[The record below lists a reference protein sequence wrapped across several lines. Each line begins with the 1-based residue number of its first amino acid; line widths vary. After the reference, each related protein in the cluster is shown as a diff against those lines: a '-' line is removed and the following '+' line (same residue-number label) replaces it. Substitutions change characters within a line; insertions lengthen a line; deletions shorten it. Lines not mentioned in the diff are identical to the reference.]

1 VYEGDVWMNSFVR
14 LELETRDRMGITVD
28 ILKALYDKN
37 INLVS
42 MEVFTEKVCLKI
54 KHIPEEELENLKR
67 QLYGISDVVSIK
79 ETELLHYERNE
90 KSLLAV
96 IDAVD
101 EGIMAI
107 NRDNRVYIYNKYCQ
121 ELFGYEK
128 SEALGMDIRDLIGQG
143 APIVELMKK
152 GVQYDNLKY
161 SCRGKNGTIHYLT
174 TGRPIKND
182 DNETIGAIA
191 SIKDMKKAR
200 ELVKIISTPAQ
211 KDAFKG
217 IVGTSR
223 CIQQVKKN
231 AAAVAVS
238 SSTIIL
244 RGESGTGKELFARA
258 IHTLSDRRDSELV
271 TINCAALPE
280 TLLESELFGY
290 EKGSF
295 TGAMQNGKEGLFK
308 QAHKGTLFLD
318 EVGELPLQLQAKLLR
333 ALQDGAVRKIGGT
346 RETQVDVRIIAATN
360 KNLEEMMAKGAFR
373 EDLYYRLNVIPIF
386 VPSLRERLEDI
397 PSLTQYFIDR
407 LNSRLNKNIRG
418 AQHEFITQL
427 MRHDWPGNVREL
439 KNVIE
444 RAMNLCDGEVL
455 TTNELIIDV
464 KDYIK
469 RETHERELLKEGE
482 TLSLK
487 EQLESYEKSI
497 LQEAIAK
504 KKSLRGA
511 AELLGVSHTTVMN
524 KLKKYN
530 IECK

>member
-1 VYEGDVWMNSFVR
+1 MNSFVR
-14 LELETRDRMGITVD
+14 LEIETRDRMGITVD
-28 ILKALYDKN
+28 ILKALYDRS

-54 KHIPEEELENLKR
+54 RHIPEKELESLKR
-67 QLYGISDVVSIK
+67 ELYGIKDVVSIK
-79 ETELLHYERNE
+79 ETELLNYERNE

-121 ELFGYEK
+121 ELFGYDKE
-128 SEALGMDIRDLIGQG
+128 EALGMDIRDLIGRD
-143 APIVELMKK
+143 APIVELMKN
-152 GVQYDNLKY
+152 GSQYDNLKY
-161 SCRGKNGTIHYLT
+161 SCEGKNGTIHYLT

-200 ELVKIISTPAQ
+200 ELVKIISTPAR
-211 KDAFKG
+211 KDAFNG

-223 CIQQVKKN
+223 SIQMVKKN
-231 AAAVAVS
+231 VSAVAGS
-238 SSTIIL
+238 ASTIIL
-244 RGESGTGKELFARA
+244 RGESGTGKELFTRA
-258 IHTLSDRRDSELV
+258 IHALSDRRDRELV

-318 EVGELPLQLQAKLLR
+318 EIGELPLQLQAKLLR
-333 ALQDGAVRKIGGT
+333 VLQEGAVRKIGGT
-346 RETQVDVRIIAATN
+346 REEKVDVRIIAATN

-386 VPSLRERLEDI
+386 IPSLRERLEDI
-397 PSLTQYFIDR
+397 PSLTQYFIEK
-407 LNSRLNKNIRG
+407 LNSRLNKSIRG
-418 AQHEFITQL
+418 AQHEFIACL

-444 RAMNLCDGEVL
+444 RAMNLCDGDIL

-464 KDYIK
+464 KSYIK
-469 RETHERELLKEGE
+469 GEIHDTEILKDG
-482 TLSLK
+482 TLLSLK
-487 EQLESYEKSI
+487 EQMEGYEKII
-497 LQEAIAK
+497 LQEAIARG
-504 KKSLRGA
+504 KSLRGA

-524 KLKKYN
+524 KLNKYG

>member
-1 VYEGDVWMNSFVR
+1 MNSFVR

-54 KHIPEEELENLKR
+54 RHIPEKELENLKEK
-67 QLYGISDVVSIK
+67 LYGIRDVVSIK
-79 ETELLHYERNE
+79 ETELLSYERNE

-107 NRDNRVYIYNKYCQ
+107 NKDNRIYIYNKYCQ

-128 SEALGMDIRDLIGQG
+128 EEALGMDIRDLIGYV
-143 APIVELMKK
+143 APIVELMKN
-152 GVQYDNLKY
+152 GAQYDNLKY
-161 SCRGKNGTIHYLT
+161 SCKGKNGTIQYLT

-200 ELVKIISTPAQ
+200 ELAKIISTPTR

-223 CIQQVKKN
+223 CIQMVKKN
-231 AAAVAVS
+231 AAAVAKS
-238 SSTIIL
+238 ASTVIL

-258 IHTLSDRRDSELV
+258 IHALSDRRDKELV

-290 EKGSF
+290 ERGSF

-318 EVGELPLQLQAKLLR
+318 EIGELPLQLQAKLLR
-333 ALQDGAVRKIGGT
+333 ALQEGAVRKIGGT
-346 RETQVDVRIIAATN
+346 HEEKVDVRIIAATN

-386 VPSLRERLEDI
+386 IPSLRERLEDI
-397 PSLTQYFIDR
+397 PSLTQYFIEK
-407 LNSRLNKNIRG
+407 LNLRLNKNIRG

-444 RAMNLCDGEVL
+444 RAMNLCEGDLL

-469 RETHERELLKEGE
+469 RETRETEILKDGSP
-482 TLSLK
+482 LSLK
-487 EQLESYEKSI
+487 QQLENYEKSI
-497 LQEAIAK
+497 LKEAIDK
-504 KKSLRGA
+504 GKSLRGA
-511 AELLGVSHTTVMN
+511 AELLGISHTAVMN
-524 KLKKYN
+524 KMKKYN
-530 IECK
+530 IK

>member
-1 VYEGDVWMNSFVR
+1 MNSFIR

-28 ILKALYDKN
+28 ILKVLYDRN

-42 MEVFTEKVCLKI
+42 MEVFTEKVCIKI
-54 KHIPEEELENLKR
+54 RHIPDKELEDLKR
-67 QLYGISDVVSIK
+67 QLYGIRDVLSIK
-79 ETELLHYERNE
+79 ETELLNYERNE

-101 EGIMAI
+101 EGIMAV
-107 NRDNRVYIYNKYCQ
+107 NRDNKIYIYNKYCQ

-128 SEALGMDIRDLIGQG
+128 EEALGMDIRDLVGRD
-143 APIVELMKK
+143 APIVRLMEN
-152 GVQYDNLKY
+152 GSQYDNIKY
-161 SCRGKNGTIHYLT
+161 SCRGKNGTIHYIT

-200 ELVKIISTPAQ
+200 ELVKIISPPDP

-223 CIQQVKKN
+223 CIQMVKKN
-231 AAAVAVS
+231 VAAVAKS
-238 SSTIIL
+238 ASTVIL

-258 IHTLSDRRDSELV
+258 IHVLSDRRDKELV

-290 EKGSF
+290 ERGSF
-295 TGAMQNGKEGLFK
+295 TGAMQSGKEGLFK

-318 EVGELPLQLQAKLLR
+318 EIGELPLQLQAKLLR
-333 ALQDGAVRKIGGT
+333 VLQDGAVRKIGGT
-346 RETQVDVRIIAATN
+346 REEKVDVRVIAATN
-360 KNLEEMMAKGAFR
+360 KNLEEMIAKGTFR

-386 VPSLRERLEDI
+386 IPSLRERLEDI
-397 PSLTQYFIDR
+397 PLLTQYFIEK
-407 LNSRLNKNIRG
+407 LNLKLNKNIRG
-418 AQHEFITQL
+418 AQHEFIAQL
-427 MRHDWPGNVREL
+427 MKHDWPGNVREL

-444 RAMNLCDGEVL
+444 RAMNLCDGDVL
-455 TTNELIIDV
+455 TVNELIIDV
-464 KDYIK
+464 KDYIS
-469 RETHERELLKEGE
+469 REAHETGLLKDGAPH
-482 TLSLK
+482 LSLK

-497 LQEAIAK
+497 LKEAMAK
-504 KKSLRGA
+504 GKSLRGV
-511 AELLGVSHTTVMN
+511 AELLGISHTAVMN
-524 KLKKYN
+524 KLKKYH
-530 IECK
+530 IK